1 MAVLDVLLGVV
12 PGAAVGGGEAT
23 RAPVRQRP
31 ALGAPGQRRVEA
43 RRQLHLQPPRLA
55 ALPAGQLEVVGGGGE
70 RIGNAGD
77 QVAAAVAIAVH
88 GDAGVGAGHE
98 LGMAEG
104 AGPGPGQALGPQVA
118 GLQQLQQREQFAA
131 EERLATAFTGQGQQ
145 RHQQRAL
152 AGDAAVVALHAP
164 HRDHRL
170 RVDTVLLRDLREQ
183 VAMRGEHGATIV
195 DALAVDQ
202 AGQVVPDRRGELGLG
217 VEQRQHARVRLQTGG
232 EAVEGRLGDTRLRRS
247 RAQAGHAAGEGRIG
261 RGRRR
266 RGWGLRER
274 ARGRQQQDPGQTH
287 HRNILAD
294 GRADIINN
302 RRVCAPLTRRGRQA
316 RDRQRVPSV
325 AWLADRAA
333 RCRGR
338 DTHGVRAAAA
348 FRSERQRANACPA
361 NERRCAGVRP
371 VGATRDAQSSA
382 SR

>member
-1 MAVLDVLLGVV
+1 
-12 PGAAVGGGEAT
+12 
-23 RAPVRQRP
+23 
-31 ALGAPGQRRVEA
+31 
-43 RRQLHLQPPRLA
+43 
-55 ALPAGQLEVVGGGGE
+55 
-70 RIGNAGD
+70 
-77 QVAAAVAIAVH
+77 
-88 GDAGVGAGHE
+88 
-98 LGMAEG
+98 MAEG

-118 GLQQLQQREQFAA
+118 SLQQLQQCEQLAA
-131 EERLATAFTGQGQQ
+131 EERLAAAFAGQGQQ

-170 RVDTVLLRDLREQ
+170 RVDTVLLRHLREQ
-183 VAMRGEHGATIV
+183 VAVRGEHGAAVV

-232 EAVEGRLGDTRLRRS
+232 EAVEGRLGDTRPGRGG
-247 RAQAGHAAGEGRIG
+247 AQAGHAAGEGRIG

-287 HRNILAD
+287 HRNFLAD

-348 FRSERQRANACPA
+348 FRSKRKRANACPA

>member
-1 MAVLDVLLGVV
+1 
-12 PGAAVGGGEAT
+12 
-23 RAPVRQRP
+23 
-31 ALGAPGQRRVEA
+31 
-43 RRQLHLQPPRLA
+43 
-55 ALPAGQLEVVGGGGE
+55 
-70 RIGNAGD
+70 
-77 QVAAAVAIAVH
+77 
-88 GDAGVGAGHE
+88 
-98 LGMAEG
+98 MAEG
-104 AGPGPGQALGPQVA
+104 AGPGPGQAFGAQVA
-118 GLQQLQQREQFAA
+118 GLQQLQQREQLAA
-131 EERLATAFTGQGQQ
+131 EERLAAAFAGQGQQ
-145 RHQQRAL
+145 RHQQRTL

-170 RVDTVLLRDLREQ
+170 RVDTVLLRHLREQ

-202 AGQVVPDRRGELGLG
+202 AGQVVPDRRGELGLC
-217 VEQRQHARVRLQTGG
+217 VEQRQHARIRLQAGG
-232 EAVEGRLGDTRLRRS
+232 EAVEGRLGDARLRRG
-247 RAQAGHAAGEGRIG
+247 RAQTGHATGEGRIG

-338 DTHGVRAAAA
+338 DTHGVPAAAA
-348 FRSERQRANACPA
+348 FRRSARGPTLAPPTNGGVQACAPPARRATLSPA
-361 NERRCAGVRP
+361 RRGSTSAHPRARSGCARSCARRCR
-371 VGATRDAQSSA
+371 RRCDSA
-382 SR
+382 PGRRLRRCRRRSAARAAR